1 MKQFKTKEVKKK
13 GCVSLPYL
21 AISGTL
27 IVVCYSVGKIAQ
39 LAMNKKL
46 KDKLRGFLDLF
57 AIKID

>member
-1 MKQFKTKEVKKK
+1 M
-13 GCVSLPYL
+13 PYL

-39 LAMNKKL
+39 LAMSNKL

-57 AIKID
+57 GIEIEED